1 MTEEQKLKSLPSIWG
16 YINWS
21 ELKSVVIWSN
31 VFQAALDTLILP
43 ILVNHSA
50 WLAEPWASRLAP
62 LFALAIALLSGRALG
77 KRMIRQGD

>member
-21 ELKSVVIWSN
+21 ELKHVVIWSN

-43 ILVNHSA
+43 ILANQSL
-50 WLAEPWASRLAP
+50 WLAEPWSSRLAP

>member
-1 MTEEQKLKSLPSIWG
+1 MTEEQKIKQLPSIWG

-43 ILVNHSA
+43 VLVNHSV
-50 WLAEPWASRLAP
+50 WLAEPWSSRLAP
-62 LFALAIALLSGRALG
+62 LFALAIALLSCRALG
-77 KRMIRQGD
+77 KLLIRQWD

>member
-21 ELKSVVIWSN
+21 ELKHVVIWSN

-43 ILVNHSA
+43 VLVNHSV
-50 WLAEPWASRLAP
+50 WLAEPWSSRLAP

-77 KRMIRQGD
+77 KRMIRQGH